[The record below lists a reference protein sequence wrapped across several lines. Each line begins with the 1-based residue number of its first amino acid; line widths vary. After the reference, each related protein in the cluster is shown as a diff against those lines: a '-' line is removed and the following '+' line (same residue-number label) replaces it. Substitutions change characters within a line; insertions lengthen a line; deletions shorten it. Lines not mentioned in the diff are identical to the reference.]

1 MARNNKDEW
10 ARKVFALIQAGNLQ
24 AAMAQVR
31 VAPTAADVARLQALL
46 PGLTDTPAH
55 RQLAQFVEEE
65 RALLAA
71 PRLHRAP

>member
-1 MARNNKDEW
+1 MARHNKDEW
-10 ARKVFALIQAGNLQ
+10 ARKVFALIQAGNTQ
-24 AAMAQVR
+24 AAMAQVK

-46 PGLTDTPAH
+46 PQLPATPAR
-55 RQLAQFVEEE
+55 RQLEQFVEEE